1 MTCHEL
7 TGLEADNLLAFLA
20 LLGLL
25 RALEAA
31 REDWR
36 PRASWGGTPCRAR
49 LDVEGEAA
57 KETIVEATV
66 EGLAKLAPAYDFG
79 GRKNINHSAAEFRED
94 CEFAAKQS
102 EPNNRLAAD
111 LLCALGSEAVQRRGE
126 DRIAATALCA
136 IHGQGHQNFLE
147 RLVAAMVIP

>member
-111 LLCALGSEAVQRRGE
+111 LLCALGSEAVQRRG
-126 DRIAATALCA
+126 
-136 IHGQGHQNFLE
+136 GG
-147 RLVAAMVIP
+147 